1 MAEIV
6 SCTDEFEE
14 YLRDEGAGE
23 EEYGGNLILVRDV
36 VAKYVNS
43 CILPYDASQTG
54 FVMRGLEVPV
64 SCPFGF
70 EEGNRE
76 HTVVFA
82 GKSDR
87 IDLLADGLLRVV
99 DYKTGKRHIRFKDL
113 ESLFFGDIRERSA
126 AVLQTLLYSLMLTR
140 SEKCDVQPA
149 LYYVR
154 NMQEPDFSPL
164 LLEGNTPV
172 VRFSEY
178 RAEFEGL
185 LRRVLI
191 ELFDLSKPFVQCS
204 RQETCAFC
212 DFREICRR

>member
-1 MAEIV
+1 MM
-6 SCTDEFEE
+6 
-14 YLRDEGAGE
+14 L
-23 EEYGGNLILVRDV
+23 
-36 VAKYVNS
+36 
-43 CILPYDASQTG
+43 SQ
-54 FVMRGLEVPV
+54 
-64 SCPFGF
+64 
-70 EEGNRE
+70 
-76 HTVVFA
+76 
-82 GKSDR
+82 
-87 IDLLADGLLRVV
+87 
-99 DYKTGKRHIRFKDL
+99 
-113 ESLFFGDIRERSA
+113 
-126 AVLQTLLYSLMLTR
+126 
-140 SEKCDVQPA
+140 SENCDVQPA